1 MRCFP
6 AIGFVFILVL
16 SARADDPAVLTG
28 DHFTTVVQPILAEHC
43 LQCHGPDAGQREA
56 ELRLDVETSAKE
68 IAIVAGDA
76 ENSELYRRITSSD
89 PDLRMPPGDG
99 SRLSDQEVDA
109 LRAWIQAGAPYQQ
122 HWAFRKIQ
130 AVTPPRVE
138 AELTSIDQFIVE
150 QLRQQQLSLS
160 PPATKQQLIRRATF
174 DLTGLPPTWSD
185 VENFLQDDS
194 PQAFARVVDRLLE
207 SPAYGER
214 WGRHWLDIA
223 RYADTHGGG
232 AVGFTRFPFS
242 YTYRDY
248 VIAAFNADVPYD
260 RFIIEQL
267 AADQLGLSE
276 NASQLAALGFL
287 SVGMQFRNRND
298 LVDDQIDVVARGLLG
313 LTVACAR
320 CHDHKFDDI
329 TTKDYYSLY
338 ATLASSR
345 PPEELPLIGEPSPT
359 EKLESYEKELTRLKV
374 DYADAARE
382 QSEVMR
388 GRLRMQV
395 GLYLRE
401 IAKGAPEQDLS
412 TTNIFSYRTDDLRPH
427 VLENWRRYLQQMSPD
442 DAVFGPWV
450 RLAAVE
456 SSGFADSFR
465 EQLATWQQENGE
477 PVKELQ
483 RLTTVA
489 PKWNPRVLKALV
501 DAQPTSLQ
509 EVAAAYGTLFASVHT
524 EWLTGLLET
533 SEEGRPDVVPVPDED
548 ARHAAIN
555 SAVNRQLRRHL
566 YGPNTPTN
574 MEDPVASRLLNRP
587 INDNVNGRRRAI
599 HNLNLSDPG
608 SPPRAMVL
616 LEQVDAPPQHVFR
629 RGNPID
635 RGEPVVPRFLS
646 ALGGSD
652 TVSYPDGKRRWSLAK
667 SIVDPDNPLTRRV
680 IVNWVWQRHFGRGLV
695 RTPDD
700 FGTRGRPPKHPRL
713 LDYLATKLL
722 EDQWSLKQLHRRI
735 MLSAVYQQAS
745 LERHEARVVDPDNEL
760 FWRMP
765 RRRLELEAM
774 RDGMLAVSGELK
786 ADGGGRPFE
795 LLAQPIVP
803 RRSVYAF
810 VNRDFVA
817 PFLSTFDVADP
828 NACTAQRPET
838 TVPQQTLFALNSDFI
853 QDRASALVA
862 AVWPSSSVDEAAE
875 EGRIVSLYRRVF
887 SRDPDQQELA
897 TALDYVRLTD
907 GTSEEEI
914 TRRWQQLVHVLL
926 AANEF
931 VFVD

>member
-16 SARADDPAVLTG
+16 SARADDPGLLTG
-28 DHFTTVVQPILAEHC
+28 GHFTTVVQPILAEHC

-276 NASQLAALGFL
+276 NAPQLAGLGFL

>member
-16 SARADDPAVLTG
+16 SARADDPGLLTG
-28 DHFTTVVQPILAEHC
+28 GHFTTVVQPILAEHC

-401 IAKGAPEQDLS
+401 IANGAPEQDLS

-566 YGPNTPTN
+566 YGPKTPTN

>member
-43 LQCHGPDAGQREA
+43 LQCHGPDPGQREA
-56 ELRLDVETSAKE
+56 ELRLDVEASAKE

-76 ENSELYRRITSSD
+76 EDSELYRRITSSD

-109 LRAWIQAGAPYQQ
+109 LRVWIQAGAPYQQ

-276 NASQLAALGFL
+276 NAPQLAGLGFL

-401 IAKGAPEQDLS
+401 IANGAPEQDLS

-456 SSGFADSFR
+456 SSEFADSFR
-465 EQLATWQQENGE
+465 EQLAMWQQENGE

-489 PKWNPRVLKALV
+489 PRWNPRVLKALV

-533 SEEGRPDVVPVPDED
+533 SEEGRPGVVPVPDED

-667 SIVDPDNPLTRRV
+667 SIVAPDNPLTRRV

-862 AVWPSSSVDEAAE
+862 AVWPSSSVDEATE
-875 EGRIVSLYRRVF
+875 EGRIISLYRRVF

-897 TALDYVRLTD
+897 TALDYVRSTD

>member
-16 SARADDPAVLTG
+16 SARADDPGLLTG
-28 DHFTTVVQPILAEHC
+28 GHFTTVVQPILAEHC